1 MWRGMDVT
9 ETLASFVVTT
19 TYDDVP
25 ESVHEKSRE
34 AIRDAVGVAVY
45 GSQHE
50 VGETVGRYADRMFP
64 GEGATVLGRG
74 QSTPAGAALS
84 NGAATHAIDYDDTF
98 ESIVIHP
105 SGPVFSAALAAV
117 EESGGDSRDL
127 LTAYAV
133 GCEAAYRVGQS
144 TYPTHYDHGWHA
156 TGTAGSFGAA
166 AAVGSALDLPVAEM
180 RYALAIVA
188 SGSSALKKN
197 FGSMTKPLHPG
208 HAAQVGVRAAFLAAD
223 GFTGDES
230 ILDGEMGYGMVMSP
244 AGDYDTGEITEGLG
258 ETWAITD
265 IGYKPYPSGVITHAA
280 MDALRDIVVD
290 EDLAPEDVDRVVVT
304 LDEAASSMLIHAD
317 AGNALQAKFSIEFCL
332 ASVLR
337 ARDPGVREFSD
348 EYVTEPETRAAM
360 ELVERDFEENLFGD
374 DYAGYG
380 GRVVVE
386 TTGGERYENEERR
399 APGGPNNPV
408 SEERL
413 RGKFFECAE
422 TVFDRDD
429 AEELCDAVESLG
441 EDGSLARFVAVA
453 RP

>member
-1 MWRGMDVT
+1 MGETD
-9 ETLASFVVTT
+9 TLASFVASTT
-19 TYDDVP
+19 FDDVP
-25 ESVHEKSRE
+25 ASVHEKSRE

-45 GSQHE
+45 GSQHD
-50 VGETVGRYADRMFP
+50 VGRTVGRYADRMFP

-105 SGPVFSAALAAV
+105 SGPVFSASLAAV
-117 EESGGDSRDL
+117 EAESGDSRDL

-133 GCEAAYRVGQS
+133 GCEVAYRVGQS

-156 TGTAGSFGAA
+156 TGTAGSFGATG
-166 AAVGSALDLPVAEM
+166 AVASVLGLSTGEV
-180 RYALAIVA
+180 RHALAIAA

-208 HAAQVGVRAAFLAAD
+208 QAAQVGVRAAFLASD
-223 GFTGDES
+223 GFTGDEA
-230 ILDGEMGYGMVMSP
+230 ILEGEMGYGEVMSP
-244 AGDYDTGEITEGLG
+244 GGDYDPSEITEGLG
-258 ETWAITD
+258 DAWAVPD

-280 MDALRDIVVD
+280 MDALREIVVA
-290 EDLAPEDVDRVVVT
+290 EDLTPEDVERVVVT

-317 AGNALQAKFSIEFCL
+317 AENALQAKFSIEFCL

-348 EYVTEPETRAAM
+348 EYVTDPETRAAM
-360 ELVERDFEENLFGD
+360 DLVERDFEENLFGD

-386 TTGGERYENEERR
+386 TTDGETYEAAERR

-413 RGKFFECAE
+413 RAKFFECAE
-422 TVFDRDD
+422 TVFDREA
-429 AEELCDAVESLG
+429 AEELCEAVESLG
-441 EDGSLARFVAVA
+441 EDGSLARFVAAA